1 MASVI
6 TKRCRECLYCV
17 DDICNFYL
25 RTGRRRGCPAGDKCT
40 EYIEGPRKITTPLKT
55 RQMQLY
61 PEREELYRQGLN
73 DPQIAERLGLSD
85 RTIQMWRVRMG

>member
-6 TKRCRECLYCV
+6 TKRCRKCLYCV

-40 EYIEGPRKITTPLKT
+40 EYVEGPRKITTPLKT

-61 PEREELYRQGLN
+61 PERE
-73 DPQIAERLGLSD
+73 D
-85 RTIQMWRVRMG
+85 RTIQMWRVRMGYKANAPAHRAGKENVQ